1 MTPAIAPGSSFVAKM
16 TPSRAGTFIYHTHW
30 HDEDQL
36 LNGIY
41 GPLIVLEPGEKY
53 DAEHDKIFLFSFA
66 KFPDP
71 LGQALLING
80 SPQPSQ
86 QKLRVGEKYRFRLIN
101 ITANAVD
108 MEVSLSGEGGAV
120 QWKRLAKDGA
130 DLPEDQRLSADAK
143 VVLTVGETRD
153 FEYQSS
159 SPGELQLA
167 AYLPRSRR
175 RAVLALT
182 FEGDP
187 TK

>member
-1 MTPAIAPGSSFVAKM
+1 MTPAIAPGSSFAAKM

-53 DAEHDKIFLFSFA
+53 DPDHDKIFLFSFA

-86 QKLRVGEKYRFRLIN
+86 QNCELGRSTN
-101 ITANAVD
+101 
-108 MEVSLSGEGGAV
+108 SG
-120 QWKRLAKDGA
+120 
-130 DLPEDQRLSADAK
+130 
-143 VVLTVGETRD
+143 
-153 FEYQSS
+153 
-159 SPGELQLA
+159 
-167 AYLPRSRR
+167 
-175 RAVLALT
+175 
-182 FEGDP
+182 
-187 TK
+187 